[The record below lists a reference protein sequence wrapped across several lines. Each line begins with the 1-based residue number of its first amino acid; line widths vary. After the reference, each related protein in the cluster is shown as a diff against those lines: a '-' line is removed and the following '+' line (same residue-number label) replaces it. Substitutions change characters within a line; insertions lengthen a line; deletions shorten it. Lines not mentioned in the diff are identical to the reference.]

1 MNAEVITVGT
11 EILMGQILNTNSQYI
26 ANKLAE
32 LGISH
37 YYDTTVGDN
46 WDRLC
51 SAIENALSRSDIV
64 ILTGGLGP
72 TSDDITKEAAAH
84 VMKRDLVLDGPSLEK
99 IKAHFSDR
107 GTVMPEN
114 NIKQAML
121 PDGCIILKNEVGTA
135 PGCIIESN
143 NGTTAIL
150 LPGPPREMNPMFE
163 LGVLPYLERLS
174 DSILYTR
181 VIRIFGMGE
190 SAVASMIKEVIDK
203 QTNPTIAPY
212 VKPGEVTLRVTAKC
226 SEIDEGKALAEPVIE
241 EICSII
247 GEAVYS
253 TDDEG
258 LNEVCARMLIEKRLK
273 LAVAESCTGGM
284 LSSSLIS
291 VPGSS
296 RWFIEGAV
304 TYSNDSKLRRLGV
317 KPESVAQFGAV
328 SRVVAAQM
336 AEGAR
341 LSSGADIGI
350 STTGIAGPS
359 GGSDNKPVG
368 LAYVAIADIDGT
380 YVRELRLN
388 GSREHIRNVAT
399 LNALD
404 LLRRRLSDSQV

>member
-51 SAIENALSRSDIV
+51 TAIENALDRSDIV

-84 VMKRDLVLDGPSLEK
+84 VMKRDLVLDRPSLEK
-99 IKAHFSDR
+99 IKNHFSSR
-107 GTVMPEN
+107 GKVMPEN

-135 PGCIIESN
+135 PGCIIESD
-143 NGTTAIL
+143 NGTAIL

-163 LGVLPYLERLS
+163 HGVLPYLGRIS

-190 SAVASMIKEVIDK
+190 SAVASMIKDVIDK

-226 SEIDEGKALAEPVIE
+226 NNIDEGKALAEPVIK

-258 LNEVCARMLIEKRLK
+258 LNEVCSRMLADKQLT

-284 LSSSLIS
+284 LSSTLVS

-296 RWFIEGAV
+296 RWFVEGAV

-317 KPESVAQFGAV
+317 KPDSVAQFGAV
-328 SRVVAAQM
+328 SRIVAAQM

-350 STTGIAGPS
+350 STTGIAGPC

-368 LAYVAIADIDGT
+368 LVYVGIADLDGT
-380 YVRELRLN
+380 YVKELRLN
-388 GSREHIRNVAT
+388 GSREHIRNLAT